1 MSVPMEVQ
9 VIPVREGTKKYT
21 LIYVVDR
28 TAGITDGVD
37 PKTVTA
43 DVEQAV
49 ADLIDSGIGRGKD
62 RVLASSVPVTYFANG
77 MKCDKYT
84 FDKNGQVITCPAPAG
99 WPGVLATAKPAESTK
114 PPTGK
119 PTTGKPTAAT
129 TPARASRATTPAST
143 ASAVAMPLSA
153 AVLPQVGGKGGKA
166 QTAATP
172 TAPAESGGKR
182 GPNAWNKFQKAFR
195 KKNPGATLADIKA
208 AYNASKK

>member
-49 ADLIDSGIGRGKD
+49 ADLINSGIGRGKD
-62 RVLASSVPVTYFANG
+62 RVLASSVTVTYFANG
-77 MKCDKYT
+77 MKCEKYT
-84 FDKNGQVITCPAPAG
+84 FDRNGQVITCPAPAG

-119 PTTGKPTAAT
+119 PTTGKPTA
-129 TPARASRATTPAST
+129 ATTPAST